1 MAELDELKL
10 LLNKLC
16 RQHGFFTDHLDLA
29 KLAALDRLRS
39 VLVRCGNG
47 RFTCAA
53 QDVTHFI
60 GMIEAS
66 KGDYVRDLSLLAS
79 DAAFLGH
86 YHSYTDFYHRNP
98 ATLFAKE
105 MADRARYKND
115 RDMESIPDYG
125 GTLDGLGN
133 VSSDADPGL

>member
-1 MAELDELKL
+1 MPEMDELKL

-16 RQHGFFTDHLDLA
+16 RQHGFFTDQSDLTQ
-29 KLAALDRLRS
+29 LATLDRLRS

-53 QDVTHFI
+53 QDVMHFI

-66 KGDYVRDLSLLAS
+66 NGDYVRDCSLLAN
-79 DAAFLGH
+79 DAAFIGH
-86 YHSYTDFYHRNP
+86 YHSYTDFYHRRNEPPARCRP
-98 ATLFAKE
+98 ATDDAVMDNIRVSE
-105 MADRARYKND
+105 N
-115 RDMESIPDYG
+115 EDYG
-125 GTLDGLGN
+125 GAFDGFS